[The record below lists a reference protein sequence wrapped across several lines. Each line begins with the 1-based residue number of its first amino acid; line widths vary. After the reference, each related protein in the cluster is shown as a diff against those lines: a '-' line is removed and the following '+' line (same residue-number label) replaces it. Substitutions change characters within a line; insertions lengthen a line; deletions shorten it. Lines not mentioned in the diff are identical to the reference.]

1 MRAYY
6 LDVPLTADELREAAD
21 FMHEPIEQVRIP
33 HVLPVVDSSRPIID
47 DDVILDHLRRAG
59 LLRDAG
65 RRVVLI
71 APRDSHWLA
80 ALGRG
85 IERLTGALP
94 YLLQTE
100 GQRDSVGN
108 PGALR
113 VVDMEGLAGGGSSRA

>member
-6 LDVPLTADELREAAD
+6 LDVPLTADEQREAAD
-21 FMHEPIEQVRIP
+21 LMHEAIERVRIP

-71 APRDSHWLA
+71 APRDSHWLP

-85 IERLTGALP
+85 IEPHRSAALSAS
-94 YLLQTE
+94 
-100 GQRDSVGN
+100 D
-108 PGALR
+108 
-113 VVDMEGLAGGGSSRA
+113 

>member
-6 LDVPLTADELREAAD
+6 LDVPLTPDELKEAAD
-21 FMHEPIEQVRIP
+21 LMQESIEQIRIP
-33 HVLPVVDSSRPIID
+33 HVLPVVDSSRPILD

-59 LLRDAG
+59 VLRDAG

-71 APRDSHWLA
+71 APRDPHWLA

-85 IERLTGALP
+85 IGRLTGSLP

-100 GQRDSVGN
+100 GHRDSAGN

-113 VVDMEGLAGGGSSRA
+113 IVDMQRVAGGGAD